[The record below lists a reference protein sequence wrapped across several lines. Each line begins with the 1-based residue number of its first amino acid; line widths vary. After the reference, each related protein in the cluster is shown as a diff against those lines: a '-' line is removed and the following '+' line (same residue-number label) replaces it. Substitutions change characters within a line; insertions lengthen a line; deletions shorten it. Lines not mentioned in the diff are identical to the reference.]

1 MSAVGELVETGFG
14 ALVLAFGIVASAAI
28 YSSGSI
34 VTVSDVATR
43 FTHALSMT
51 VYPGFSLAAVPNVFA
66 FAVGVAIA
74 RALNTE
80 ELELRAAALLATYLF
95 LTVLYHYASAP
106 V

>member
-1 MSAVGELVETGFG
+1 MSAVRELVETGFG
-14 ALVLAFGIVASAAI
+14 TLVLAFGIVASAAI

-51 VYPGFSLAAVPNVFA
+51 VYPGFSLSAVPNVLA
-66 FAVGVAIA
+66 FAIGLTIA
-74 RALNTE
+74 RNLDTE
-80 ELELRAAALLATYLF
+80 ELGLRAAALLATYVF